1 MVNVGT
7 KTFSAKKEDVSHKW
21 LLVDA
26 KGKILG
32 RLSSEIAKI
41 LRGKN
46 KVIFTPHVDCGD
58 FVIVINAAQLK
69 FTGNK
74 MEGKKYYRHSGYV
87 GNLKTINLGDAF
99 KKSPRFVLKNAVKGM
114 LPHNTL
120 GRMMLRK
127 LKIYVGATHPHEA
140 QKPEK
145 IEILGF
151 KKESKVGR

>member
-7 KTFSAKKEDVSHKW
+7 KTFSAKKKENSHKW

-26 KGKILG
+26 KGKTLG
-32 RLSSEIAKI
+32 RFSSEIAKI

-58 FVIVINAAQLK
+58 FVIVINTAQLK

-74 MEGKKYYRHSGYV
+74 MDGKKYYRHSGYV
-87 GNLKTINLGDAF
+87 GNLKTTNLKDTF

-127 LKIYVGATHPHEA
+127 LKIYVGETHP
-140 QKPEK
+140 
-145 IEILGF
+145 
-151 KKESKVGR
+151 

>member
-7 KTFSAKKEDVSHKW
+7 KTFSAKKEDINKKW
-21 LLVDA
+21 FLIDA
-26 KGKILG
+26 RGKTLG

-58 FVIVINAAQLK
+58 FIVVINAAQLK

-74 MEGKKYYRHSGYV
+74 MEDKKYYRHSGYI
-87 GNLKTINLGDAF
+87 GNLKTVNLKDTF
-99 KKSPRFVLKNAVKGM
+99 NKSPRFVLKNAVKGM

-120 GRMMLRK
+120 GRMMLKK
-127 LKIYVGATHPHEA
+127 LKIYVGETHPHKA
-140 QKPEK
+140 QKPEL
-145 IEILGF
+145 IEI
-151 KKESKVGR
+151 